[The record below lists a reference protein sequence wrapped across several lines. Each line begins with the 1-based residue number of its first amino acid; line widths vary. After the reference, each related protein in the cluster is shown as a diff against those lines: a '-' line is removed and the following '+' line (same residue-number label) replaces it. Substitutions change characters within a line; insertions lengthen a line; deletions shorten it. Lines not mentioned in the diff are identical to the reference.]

1 MPCDECAIRSA
12 EAAELKLT
20 VRLLEGVIDKRDDK
34 SGEAL
39 VMNKMLHQE
48 IARLRQR
55 VIALESELAWRQAD
69 K

>member
-1 MPCDECAIRSA
+1 MPCDECVMRSV

-20 VRLLEGVIDKRDDK
+20 VTHLESIIDKRDDK